1 MSPSIPSTMLPLWNV
16 LDILA
21 VYHHSKGIDTI
32 QPDGMSGICDINQ
45 RDSPVIDS
53 NRKLSTIRSRT
64 IK

>member
-1 MSPSIPSTMLPLWNV
+1 MSPSISSKMLLMRYI
-16 LDILA
+16 LAILA

-32 QPDGMSGICDINQ
+32 QPNGMSGICDINQ

-53 NRKLSTIRSRT
+53 NGKLSTICGRT

>member
-1 MSPSIPSTMLPLWNV
+1 MSPAIPSTMLPLRYI

-21 VYHHSKGIDTI
+21 VYHHSKGIDTF
-32 QPDGMSGICDINQ
+32 QPDGVSGICDINQ

-53 NRKLSTIRSRT
+53 NGKLSTIRGRT